1 MKAQFISDLHLCE
14 ERPETTRA
22 FLAFLDGPA
31 RRTDALYIL
40 GDLFEYWAGDD
51 DDSPLIDTV
60 SVALSRLSS
69 VDTRLFFLA
78 GNRDFL
84 IGPGFA
90 ERVGLRLLDEPSL
103 IELDGTRALL
113 SHGDTLCTD
122 DQAYQTYRGQ
132 VRDPAW
138 IREFLDRPLADRK
151 HFIENIRQHS
161 ERAKRVKQAEI
172 MDVNAGAVEALL
184 RAYDYPL
191 LIHGHTHRPAR
202 HLHRV
207 DGHDCDRWVLSDW
220 QDEAHYLAWE
230 DGTLSARCLRP
241 GSASDR

>member
-31 RRTDALYIL
+31 RRADALYML

-51 DDSPLIDTV
+51 DDSPLIGTV
-60 SVALSRLSS
+60 CAALCGLVSAG
-69 VDTRLFFLA
+69 TRLFFLA

-122 DQAYQTYRGQ
+122 DQAYQAYRRQ

-138 IREFLDRPLADRK
+138 IRGFLDRPLAERK
-151 HFIENIRQHS
+151 QFIENIRQQS
-161 ERAKRVKQAEI
+161 ERAKRMKQAEI
-172 MDVNAGAVEALL
+172 MDVNADAVETLL
-184 RAYDYPL
+184 RTYDYPL

-207 DGHDCDRWVLSDW
+207 DGRDCERWVLADW
-220 QDEAHYLAWE
+220 HDEAHYLAWE
-230 DGTLSARCLRP
+230 NGTLSAHRLRP
-241 GSASDR
+241 APVSRR